1 MDQMDFH
8 IFLIEKLVDIGR
20 ATLERHAA
28 ISTKNELASRDLAIP
43 FLSMNMREKHMSTR
57 KN

>member
-1 MDQMDFH
+1 MDFH

>member
-1 MDQMDFH
+1 MN
-8 IFLIEKLVDIGR
+8 FLVEKLVDIGR
-20 ATLERHAA
+20 ATLERNAA